1 MPVPT
6 VELAPGL
13 TVSAQGYGAMSVAP
27 VYGGTDPG
35 EALATLHHAV
45 DLGVTFIDTAN
56 VYGDGLSETVV
67 GKLLKDRR
75 DEVQLATKFGLIGAL
90 GGSNAAGPRN
100 RRINGRPEYARQA
113 IDESLQRLG
122 VESVDLYY
130 LHRVDPEVPIEETV
144 GALAELVRAGKV
156 RNIGL
161 SEATGD
167 ELRRAHAV
175 HPIAAIQSEWSIVS
189 RDVEKHVVPT
199 AAELAIGFVPYSPV
213 SRGLLTDAFDA
224 TQVEEKDL
232 RRRFPRFA
240 EDALPGN
247 LKVRGE
253 VRAVADELDATIAQV
268 ALAWLD
274 DKARTFGL
282 PSVSIPGTRFAERVT
297 ENVGALDVTLDREQ
311 VGRLDALADLV
322 VGPRAADPTWVSLG
336 RE

>member
-27 VYGGTDPG
+27 VYGGTDPDA
-35 EALATLHHAV
+35 ALATLHHAV

-75 DEVQLATKFGLIGAL
+75 DEVQLATKFGLVGAL
-90 GGSNAAGPRN
+90 GGSTPAGN

-122 VESVDLYY
+122 VDSVDLYY

-144 GALAELVRAGKV
+144 GALAELVRAGKI

-199 AAELAIGFVPYSPV
+199 AAELGIGFVPYSPV

-224 TQVEEKDL
+224 TQIEEKDL

-297 ENVGALDVTLDREQ
+297 ENVGALDLTLDREQ
-311 VGRLDALADLV
+311 VARLDALADLV
-322 VGPRAADPTWVSLG
+322 VGQRAADPTWVSLG